1 MDAIT
6 ELAEQLA
13 QEIKRSVAVDDSD
26 LRLLGYSTH
35 FEDADP
41 LRLSSLA
48 NRRIEG
54 PVREATFAAG
64 FLQWRE
70 PRRGRALG
78 IEGHQY
84 DRMAFPLRSRYRLL
98 GVMWIILTD
107 ERGLSEP
114 EMQKCLAVARQME
127 RVLDRQAQAEL
138 DSDLEVE
145 TLLFTLLSDD
155 AADREAALRDLSD
168 FGLFESSTGVTALA
182 ISIDDLPAGRPVEEV
197 TNLLRRALKQATGGR
212 SGRRS
217 MVFAVTENRGFV
229 LIGSRGLV
237 FAGEHAKVAERVR
250 AELQRLDPS
259 LGDKVHC
266 GIGSTVELS
275 QALFS
280 YDQALTAAQIAADKA
295 ESVVAW
301 NDHPLEALLASVV
314 PASIDVSKVPPV
326 LRSAVESVADETL
339 QTVASFL
346 DEAGHAART
355 SEKLHL
361 HRTTVYYRLR
371 QFEKETGLSLD
382 DGRDRLLL
390 QLWLA
395 IRDRVDRRGG

>member
-1 MDAIT
+1 MDVIT
-6 ELAEQLA
+6 DLAEQLA

-70 PRRGRALG
+70 PRRGKALG

-84 DRMAFPLRSRYRLL
+84 DRMAFPLRSRYGLL
-98 GVMWIILTD
+98 GVMWVILMD
-107 ERGLSEP
+107 EQDLSEA
-114 EMQKCLAVARQME
+114 EMQKCLVVARQVE
-127 RVLDRQAQAEL
+127 RILDRQTQADL
-138 DSDLEVE
+138 DADLEVE

-155 AADREAALRDLSD
+155 SADRAAALRDIADL
-168 FGLFESSTGVTALA
+168 GLFENSTAVTALA
-182 ISIDDLPAGRPVEEV
+182 IIVDDIPVSRSVEEV
-197 TNLLRRALKQATGGR
+197 TTLLRRALKQATGGR

-217 MVFAVTENRGFV
+217 IAYAVTENRGF
-229 LIGSRGLV
+229 LLTGSRGMI
-237 FAGEHAKVAERVR
+237 AGGEPARVATRVR
-250 AELQRLDPS
+250 AEIGRLDPT
-259 LGDKVHC
+259 LQDKVHA
-266 GIGSTVELS
+266 GIGSPVELS
-275 QALFS
+275 QAPIS
-280 YDQALTAAQIAADKA
+280 YDQALTAAQIAAGKHQTISTWGED
-295 ESVVAW
+295 
-301 NDHPLEALLASVV
+301 PLEALLAALM
-314 PASIDVSKVPPV
+314 PDSIDVSKIPPV
-326 LRSAVESVADETL
+326 LRDSVEPISEETL
-339 QTVASFL
+339 LTVASFL

-371 QFEKETGLSLD
+371 QFEKTTGLSLD
-382 DGRDRLLL
+382 NGRHRLML

-395 IRDRVDRRGG
+395 VRSRVEFA